1 MVSFAVNSTGKKS
14 LVKSVSKSGGGRMFK
29 LLCKIFGH
37 DVFQVIGC
45 DKKIV
50 LCCRRCL
57 MSFRE
62 DADYFGGAK

>member
-1 MVSFAVNSTGKKS
+1 
-14 LVKSVSKSGGGRMFK
+14 MFK